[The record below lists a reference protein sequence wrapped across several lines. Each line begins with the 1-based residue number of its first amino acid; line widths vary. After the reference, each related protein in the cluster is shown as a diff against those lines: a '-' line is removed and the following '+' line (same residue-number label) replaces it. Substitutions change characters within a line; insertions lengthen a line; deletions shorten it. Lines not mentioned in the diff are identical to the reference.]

1 MRILVLVRASI
12 ANVCFVSFF
21 SRALSL
27 YSRACAHT
35 HSLSHTYTFV
45 YTHSHTHTHQQQ
57 SQPDDGAAPPD
68 PPWKYNQAFQIKLKI
83 TNTLC
88 EQMPFLMPLDVNKN
102 EAEILLEK
110 NVEIM
115 HSMVSPLYAKKHV
128 KITRLFLNRSL
139 SMTHFFFACRGEK
152 KAGGLLTTACKKNV
166 SRSPGSF

>member
-1 MRILVLVRASI
+1 VLVRASI
-12 ANVCFVSFF
+12 ADVCLVSSF

-35 HSLSHTYTFV
+35 LSHSHTYTFA

-57 SQPDDGAAPPD
+57 SQPDDVSSPPD
-68 PPWKYNQAFQIKLKI
+68 PPWKYNQALQIKLKI

-115 HSMVSPLYAKKHV
+115 YSVVSPVYVKKHV
-128 KITRLFLNRSL
+128 KMTQLFLNRSL
-139 SMTHFFFACRGEK
+139 SMTHFFCM
-152 KAGGLLTTACKKNV
+152 
-166 SRSPGSF
+166 